1 MNDRPPFVPENFKGR
16 CKVFPKH
23 RGMFLDYQTR
33 WILDN
38 SRLKLLLKSRQVGA
52 TFCTAYR
59 VVRETS
65 TKSARNDTYI
75 TSRDEP
81 GAMEFLLDVK
91 RFANLFSV
99 GVKDLGQE
107 IIDQDGHTAHILRFS
122 NGLRVHS
129 MSSNPD
135 AQAGR
140 RGTRIIDE
148 AALHA
153 DPRKMYTFAVPGTTW
168 GGTVSLISTPRG
180 SQNYFNELVREIT
193 ERDNPKGFSFHKVSL
208 EDALNAGLLFKIQ
221 SKLEE
226 NNPQMQMTEDDY
238 FSFVRAS
245 CADEESFQ
253 QEYCCVPS
261 DDNSAFLSYQI

>member
-1 MNDRPPFVPENFKGR
+1 MNQEQWSF
-16 CKVFPKH
+16 
-23 RGMFLDYQTR
+23 
-33 WILDN
+33 
-38 SRLKLLLKSRQVGA
+38 
-52 TFCTAYR
+52 YR
-59 VVRETS
+59 TQ
-65 TKSARNDTYI
+65 NGLPI
-75 TSRDEP
+75 C
-81 GAMEFLLDVK
+81 L
-91 RFANLFSV
+91 SV

-107 IIDQDGHTAHILRFS
+107 IIDEDGHTAHILRFS

-153 DPRKMYTFAVPGTTW
+153 DPRKMYTFAVPGITW

-208 EDALNAGLLFKIQ
+208 EDALNAGTFVQNPIETCRKIIR
-221 SKLEE
+221 KC
-226 NNPQMQMTEDDY
+226 
-238 FSFVRAS
+238 R
-245 CADEESFQ
+245 
-253 QEYCCVPS
+253 
-261 DDNSAFLSYQI
+261 